1 MSARIAMLLVLAIA
15 TEGCNRVAPEEVATQ
30 GVVPVVI
37 ATAQTGTIRGVVTAS
52 GVVAPAPG
60 ADFTVTPP
68 EAARIAEMPKAE
80 GDRVRRG
87 ELLVRFEIPSLTAG
101 VASRHAAVE
110 GAQARVA
117 AATAAQARARDL
129 FERGIGARKEM
140 EDADRELAEARAML
154 AEAQASGGAAAT
166 LAGRTVVRAPFA
178 GVVARRTKN
187 PGDLVEPGAAEPV
200 LRLIDPARLE
210 VVASVP
216 LADVLRVEIG
226 APGRAIVAPDAAPRL
241 RVLSR
246 PAILQPDTSTAP
258 VRLAFTGPSRLP
270 VGTPLRVEIEAEAHE
285 NVVIVP
291 IAAVVHEGEET
302 FAMTAGSDG
311 KAHRQAVTTGL
322 ANGEH
327 VEISSGVKAGD
338 SVIVRGQNGLPD
350 GAAITVSR

>member
-1 MSARIAMLLVLAIA
+1 VSARISMLLMLVIA
-15 TEGCNRVAPEEVATQ
+15 TPGCNRVAPEEVETQ
-30 GVVPVVI
+30 GVVPVVV
-37 ATAQTGTIRGVVTAS
+37 ATAQIGTIRSVVTAS
-52 GVVAPAPG
+52 GVVTPAPG

-87 ELLVRFEIPSLTAG
+87 DLLVRFEIPSLTANLT
-101 VASRHAAVE
+101 SRHAAVE
-110 GAQARVA
+110 SAQARVA
-117 AATAAQARARDL
+117 AATASQLRARDL

-140 EDADRELAEARAML
+140 EDADRELAEARAAL
-154 AEAQASGGAAAT
+154 AEAQASRGASAT

-187 PGDLVEPGAAEPV
+187 PGDLVEPAATEPV

-216 LADVLRVEIG
+216 LADVSRIEIG
-226 APGRAIVAPDAAPRL
+226 APGRAIVTRNLAPPV

-258 VRLAFTGPSRLP
+258 VRLAFTAPSRVA
-270 VGTPLRVEIEAEAHE
+270 VGTPLRVEIDAEAHE
-285 NVVIVP
+285 HVVIVP
-291 IAAVVHEGEET
+291 IAAVVHEGEQT
-302 FAMTAGSDG
+302 FAMVAGVDG

-327 VEISSGVKAGD
+327 VEISSGVKGD

-350 GAAITVSR
+350 GAAITVTR